1 MLGLTRSTALQK
13 RAIQF
18 GTRIANK
25 NVCGQAVLD
34 DSVDFASVVHPDAV
48 QPPHVRGQQGAGG
61 DERGGGRKAGGTGDA
76 GASGGGGGGGG
87 TGGSSPRSSAASPRQ
102 RHGRGDASLPATLS
116 KKRGT
121 WASAR
126 AVPDAT

>member
-34 DSVDFASVVHPDAV
+34 DTVDFASVVHPDAV
-48 QPPHVRGQQGAGG
+48 QPAGG
-61 DERGGGRKAGGTGDA
+61 GSADGVEAR
-76 GASGGGGGGGG
+76 SGSRN
-87 TGGSSPRSSAASPRQ
+87 TTSSTSSAANRHERHTQ
-102 RHGRGDASLPATLS
+102 RRRGDASLPTALS

-126 AVPDAT
+126 AAPEVG